1 MFRKIIVSAFQKKQE
16 LSSRMVSVLTKYTF
30 KAVNRLVWYT
40 YIKTKTSVWK
50 FVPFAHMNIF
60 ISFINSS

>member
-1 MFRKIIVSAFQKKQE
+1 MFRKMIAFAFQKKRK

-40 YIKTKTSVWK
+40 YIKIKTSVWT
-50 FVPFAHMNIF
+50 FVQFAHMNIF